1 MSGTASSALGSWA
14 RARRLLSL
22 DNALQLV
29 GVAGG
34 LGGNYLINNGQI
46 LGFLLWMASNGALI
60 VLQART
66 RLYGLV
72 LLHAAY
78 LYLCFQGIARWSDKM
93 PRALP
98 DWLVRTA
105 HFLS

>member
-1 MSGTASSALGSWA
+1 MGSWA

-22 DNALQLV
+22 NNALQLV
-29 GVAGG
+29 GVVGG
-34 LGGNYLINNGQI
+34 LGGNYLINSGEI
-46 LGFLLWMASNGALI
+46 FGFLLWMASNGALV

-93 PRALP
+93 PGTLP
-98 DWLVRTA
+98 DWLVWVA
-105 HFLS
+105 HFIS